1 VSVAVP
7 IDRRLLVEPT
17 TQDPLRNLCR
27 SDPQLTSALALMLDR
42 YERRGRWTRTI
53 TVPSTPGLDGA
64 LREALSGAAIK
75 KISRGLLVD
84 IARVIEALPS
94 TGEAQSGRAADVDP
108 LAHRLY
114 RAIDREPRD
123 DRTAARARCL
133 ALERTLAEA
142 LVHAQ
147 TDASRRWLNAELAA
161 LAAGSSALV
170 EPTRDDLRLVHAV
183 VKVIDAA
190 IANPEPIRIQ
200 TFSARIL
207 GSSKALHPASDL
219 FRIAGAA
226 LYDHDPETRALVS
239 IAGEPVSIAAARRDA
254 VEARGIYKDEV
265 AASVLCFGPLVYRKG
280 RERFDHV
287 ARHARLG
294 ESSRLIQHQL
304 RDATLERPTAR
315 RVTIFENLT
324 PYLDYVDALIERDM
338 RAEISAGVPGKP
350 GRHNRV
356 GSVLRATPAE
366 IAVCASG
373 QASWAVVRLVELC
386 ARHAL
391 PMRFAGDLD
400 RSGVLILRSLRKR
413 TGARIEPLCMGVA
426 THRRFA
432 DRGQAIS
439 AREATLLAAMLAQD
453 SPDAPCH
460 ALLRELAETRVWI
473 EQEAF
478 AGDCLARVL
487 EG

>member
-1 VSVAVP
+1 
-7 IDRRLLVEPT
+7 
-17 TQDPLRNLCR
+17 
-27 SDPQLTSALALMLDR
+27 MLDR

-53 TVPSTPGLDGA
+53 TVPSAPGLDGA

-84 IARVIEALPS
+84 VARVSEALPS
-94 TGEAQSGRAADVDP
+94 TSEAEHERDVDLDP
-108 LAHRLY
+108 LARRLY

-123 DRTAARARCL
+123 ERAAARARRL
-133 ALERTLAEA
+133 ALEQTLAEA
-142 LVHAQ
+142 LAHAR
-147 TDASRRWLNAELAA
+147 TDASRRWVNAELAA

-207 GSSKALHPASDL
+207 GSSKALHPASVL

-226 LYDHDPETRALVS
+226 LYDHDPETRALVT
-239 IAGEPVSIAAARRDA
+239 IAGEPASIAMARRDA
-254 VEARGIYKDEV
+254 LEARGVYKDEV

-287 ARHARLG
+287 ARHARFG

-304 RDATLERPTAR
+304 RDASLDRPAAR

-338 RAEISAGVPGKP
+338 R
-350 GRHNRV
+350 
-356 GSVLRATPAE
+356 AE

-413 TGARIEPLCMGVA
+413 TGARIAPLCMGVA

-432 DRGQAIS
+432 DRAQAIS
-439 AREATLLAAMLAQD
+439 SREKALLDAMVAQD
-453 SPDAPCH
+453 APDAPCH
-460 ALLRELAETRVWI
+460 ALLVELAKTRVWI